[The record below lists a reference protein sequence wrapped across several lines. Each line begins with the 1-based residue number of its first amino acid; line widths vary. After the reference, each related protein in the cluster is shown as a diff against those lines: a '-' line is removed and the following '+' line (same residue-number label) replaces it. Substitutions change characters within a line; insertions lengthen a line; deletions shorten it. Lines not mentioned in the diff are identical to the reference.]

1 MILGGAANDKS
12 IKIFREQEVV
22 ESAVNIN
29 KTNLEI
35 NTSDAEI
42 KLKLFIRLNKI

>member
-1 MILGGAANDKS
+1 MPTINPSKFS
-12 IKIFREQEVV
+12 REQEVV

-29 KTNLEI
+29 KPNLEI
-35 NTSDAEI
+35 NTDAEI